1 MLPTLLLLTLLGGR
15 PAAPAPPDTLRT
27 PGGVQYVL
35 HQPGQG
41 APAGPRAVVRVHYT
55 GFLPNGKFFD
65 TSATDRRPLRV
76 RLGRGEVI
84 PGWDEL
90 LPLLPQGARVW
101 ARIPARLA
109 YGAEGQ
115 RNPDN
120 TLQYIIP
127 PDTDLIFELEIVQV
141 N

>member
-1 MLPTLLLLTLLGGR
+1 MLSLAL
-15 PAAPAPPDTLRT
+15 AAGPPHPAPTADTLRT
-27 PGGVQYVL
+27 PGGVRYVL

-41 APAGPRAVVRVHYT
+41 PVAGPRGSVRVHYT

-84 PGWDEL
+84 AGWDEL
-90 LPLLPQGARVW
+90 LPLLSQGARVW

-109 YGAEGQ
+109 YGAQGV
-115 RNPDN
+115 RDPDDD
-120 TLQYIIP
+120 TKYRIP
-127 PDTDLIFELEIVQV
+127 PDSDLIFELQIVRV

>member
-1 MLPTLLLLTLLGGR
+1 MVPTVFLLAVAAHL
-15 PAAPAPPDTLRT
+15 AAPAPAADTLRT
-27 PGGVQYVL
+27 PSGVQYVL
-35 HQPGQG
+35 RQPGQG

-55 GFLPNGKFFD
+55 GFLPNGKFFE

-90 LPLLPQGARVW
+90 LPLLPRGARVW
-101 ARIPARLA
+101 TRIPARLA

-115 RNPDN
+115 RDPDDP
-120 TLQYIIP
+120 THYRIP
-127 PDTDLIFELEIVQV
+127 PDTDLVFELEIVQV

>member
-1 MLPTLLLLTLLGGR
+1 MVSTVLLLALT
-15 PAAPAPPDTLRT
+15 AAPAAAPDTLRT

-35 HQPGQG
+35 RAPGQG
-41 APAGPRAVVRVHYT
+41 APAGPRATVRVHYT
-55 GFLPNGKFFD
+55 GFLPSGKFFE

-101 ARIPARLA
+101 TRIPARLA

-115 RNPDN
+115 RDPDDAS
-120 TLQYIIP
+120 QYRIP
-127 PDTDLIFELEIVQV
+127 PDTDLVFELEIVRV

>member
-1 MLPTLLLLTLLGGR
+1 MLALVLLLALAAPSA
-15 PAAPAPPDTLRT
+15 PAADTLRT
-27 PGGVQYVL
+27 AGGVQYVL

-41 APAGPRAVVRVHYT
+41 KTPGARGSVRVHYT
-55 GFLPNGKFFD
+55 GFLPNGKYFD

-84 PGWDEL
+84 PGWEEL
-90 LPLLPQGARVW
+90 LPLLPEGARVW

-109 YGAEGQ
+109 YGAKGV
-115 RNPDN
+115 RDPDDD
-120 TLQYIIP
+120 TKYRIP
-127 PDTDLIFELEIVQV
+127 PDADLVFELEIVRV